1 MTHHLWVIM
10 WLIFWTFHKLFCH
23 GFFLNIF
30 FRCFHFNNVYFR
42 FDIKHFRFWRFW
54 IHGRSFWF
62 VEFFDCRW
70 LAISFYF
77 HCIHKGAGQSGRGWS
92 RLGYAEK
99 YYYVIVTLLRFRAFV
114 SKFAEI
120 VIFFDE
126 QNDILNLPFMMLSE
140 HFMHSSNINTR
151 NWWRQ
156 RGRNWGRSKSKW
168 IRIQATRIQVY
179 YQIWFTRKIENFKNF
194 WDFRDVKLKIA
205 LFWVNI

>member
-54 IHGRSFWF
+54 IHSRSFWF

-99 YYYVIVTLLRFRAFV
+99 YNYVIVTSLRFRAFV

-120 VIFFDE
+120 VIFSMNKMIFW
-126 QNDILNLPFMMLSE
+126 IYLSWC
-140 HFMHSSNINTR
+140 F
-151 NWWRQ
+151 
-156 RGRNWGRSKSKW
+156 RSISCIAAISIPETGEGSEDGTEAEASPSGLGFRPLEYKF
-168 IRIQATRIQVY
+168 IIT
-179 YQIWFTRKIENFKNF
+179 FTRKFKNF
-194 WDFRDVKLKIA
+194 QNLRFMPRK
-205 LFWVNI
+205 FW